1 MLSIPKPK
9 NVFILIIMLS
19 YVATIIKNTNI
30 ENYKDKLLA
39 FNIFVLQILLHELE
53 HVIQNKKIDNFNN
66 LESRI
71 LYYSNTLEQSLKSKD
86 VYNNFLYNLNPIEI
100 EAEFNSI
107 STIMKLNILTNLQ
120 PLYSLFYNRKL
131 HLCTRNYFN
140 NNGTIVFPAYIF
152 FNCDKKYKEV
162 LSFLETMNIK
172 NHRLDQRL
180 SLGLKVSSSEFKKLE
195 SKILKL
201 KKA

>member
-1 MLSIPKPK
+1 
-9 NVFILIIMLS
+9 MLS